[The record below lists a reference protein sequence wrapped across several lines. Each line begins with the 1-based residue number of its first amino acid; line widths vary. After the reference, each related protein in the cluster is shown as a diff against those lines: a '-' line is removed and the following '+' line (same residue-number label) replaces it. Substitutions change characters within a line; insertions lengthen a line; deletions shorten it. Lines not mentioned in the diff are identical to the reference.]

1 MIEIRIMKK
10 LILLLALALSAV
22 SALAQTP
29 ARTFEFAQRDTCTLY
44 LDVHQP
50 SPGAELCF
58 EGQPKP
64 TILFVF
70 GGGFIM
76 GRRDD
81 PFHDNWF
88 KILNDNGYRVVSVD
102 YRLGLKGQK
111 MAFDLFHLFDSA
123 KKTKH
128 AVDVGVEDVFSAISY
143 LGEHASELGIDMD
156 RIVLAG
162 SSAGAMISLSA
173 AWEIS
178 KGNGPEGFR
187 PAGVMS
193 FAGAIVS
200 DSGKPEYPVE
210 PCPHLLI
217 HGTDDAAV
225 AYEKQSFGKWG
236 VWGSSALAKT
246 FEKNVYPCCIYR
258 YKGYSHAMAANY
270 VQTWPLQKR
279 FLEENV
285 IKGVRRSVDAMVDD
299 PTMPKWFSVS
309 LDDIYKKNK

>member
-1 MIEIRIMKK
+1 MQTPMKK
-10 LILLLALALSAV
+10 LLLLIAPALFAV
-22 SALAQTP
+22 GALAQTP
-29 ARTFEFAQRDTCTLY
+29 AQTFEFARRDTCTLY

-50 SPGAELCF
+50 SPGSEMNF

-81 PFHDNWF
+81 PFHDKWF
-88 KILNDNGYRVVSVD
+88 KILNDNGYRVVTVD

-111 MAFDLFHLFDSA
+111 MDFGLFNILESA

-128 AVDVGVEDVFSAISY
+128 AVDIGVEDVFSAISF
-143 LGEHASELGIDMD
+143 LGEHAGELGIEMD

-162 SSAGAMISLSA
+162 SSAGAMIALSSE
-173 AWEIS
+173 WEIC
-178 KGNGPEGFR
+178 KGNGPKGFR
-187 PAGVMS
+187 AAGVMS
-193 FAGAIVS
+193 FAGAIMS
-200 DSGKPEYPVE
+200 DSGSPSYPVE

-217 HGTDDAAV
+217 HGTEDKAV
-225 AYEKQSFGKWG
+225 AYDKTAFGKWG
-236 VWGSSALAKT
+236 IWGSNTLAKI
-246 FEKNVYPCCIYR
+246 FEKNNYPCCIYR
-258 YKGYSHAMAANY
+258 YKGFSHAMAANY
-270 VQTWPLQKR
+270 EYTWPLQKR

-299 PTMPKWFSVS
+299 PSMPRWFSVS
-309 LDDIYKKNK
+309 LDDIYKKKK